1 MKLFVFFIAFFLW
14 SCVNYSTYNLA
25 QLDKS
30 ELKLFDNGISKYGL
44 NDGDTLLDV
53 GSGYGYH
60 SARIFR
66 YYPNMFFVLEDIEIK
81 YAKENRG
88 FVVVNGKS
96 KYFKD
101 NSKYVNGIIDSIL
114 LPNSTHKLILCRKT
128 LHEFTNP
135 IVMLKELRRI
145 LTSDGILIIEE
156 AIPKIA
162 EEIDPYCKM
171 KHLSKDEIIKLLTV
185 NNFKFLSAD
194 STTFPIKNKNE
205 GNFNILKFSK

>member
-1 MKLFVFFIAFFLW
+1 M
-14 SCVNYSTYNLA
+14 NYSTYNLA

-30 ELKLFDNGISKYGL
+30 DLKIFDNVISKYGL

-66 YYPNMFFVLEDIEIK
+66 HYPNMFFVLEDIEIK
-81 YAKENRG
+81 YAKRNRG

-96 KYFKD
+96 KYLKN
-101 NSKYVNGIIDSIL
+101 NSRYVNGTIDSIP

-135 IVMLKELRRI
+135 TVMLKELRRI

-156 AIPKIA
+156 TIPKIA

-171 KHLSKDEIIKLLTV
+171 KHLSKDEIMAQFYLMGTKVI
-185 NNFKFLSAD
+185 F
-194 STTFPIKNKNE
+194 
-205 GNFNILKFSK
+205 G